1 MGATNRHRSLQ
12 LTPEQ
17 ERALPLVLAGQSDR
31 QVGEAVGRDRVTVT
45 RWRTRNPA
53 FMAALNAERKAMID
67 AAAERLRGL
76 AGRALDAIERELDDP
91 ERPTGR
97 LALELLRS
105 LGLLDPRALKSV
117 GPATVNEIL
126 DRHVRGKRSAVE
138 YGHLLEALSP
148 GEGAVSQPER
158 SQALDELLDDEA

>member
-1 MGATNRHRSLQ
+1 
-12 LTPEQ
+12 
-17 ERALPLVLAGQSDR
+17 
-31 QVGEAVGRDRVTVT
+31 
-45 RWRTRNPA
+45 
-53 FMAALNAERKAMID
+53 MAALNAERKAMID
-67 AAAERLRGL
+67 AAAERLRCL